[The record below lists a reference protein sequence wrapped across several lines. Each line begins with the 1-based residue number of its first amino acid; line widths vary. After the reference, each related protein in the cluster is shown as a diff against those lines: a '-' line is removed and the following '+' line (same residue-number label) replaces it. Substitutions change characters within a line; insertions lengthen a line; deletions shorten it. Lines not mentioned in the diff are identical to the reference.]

1 MLIKKCTTDVNQ
13 TVYQIDVLR
22 FWARGETSHRHKAA
36 CPWKVLKEMLKSAI
50 RRRCLVAVLEFVT
63 VGIDY
68 RAFLSGSVKGA
79 TLINQ
84 AFLGAL
90 FVSVSLVFGTLS
102 NWQIQNIIIK
112 LKKHHFIRLYCYAF
126 FHNPLSRK
134 LSFIFSKRAW
144 QTVTGLSV
152 RFKNNPWRVRS
163 VLI

>member
-1 MLIKKCTTDVNQ
+1 
-13 TVYQIDVLR
+13 
-22 FWARGETSHRHKAA
+22 
-36 CPWKVLKEMLKSAI
+36 MLKSAI

-84 AFLGAL
+84 AFWGAL

-102 NWQIQNIIIK
+102 NWQIQNIIIN

-126 FHNPLSRK
+126 FHNPISRK
-134 LSFIFSKRAW
+134 FSFIFFKK
-144 QTVTGLSV
+144 GLTNSN
-152 RFKNNPWRVRS
+152 RFIVIFYLEMPFRNSSTWMRFEN
-163 VLI
+163 I

>member
-1 MLIKKCTTDVNQ
+1 
-13 TVYQIDVLR
+13 
-22 FWARGETSHRHKAA
+22 
-36 CPWKVLKEMLKSAI
+36 MLKSAI

-79 TLINQ
+79 TLIKIKL
-84 AFLGAL
+84 FGILF

-126 FHNPLSRK
+126 FHNPISRK
-134 LSFIFSKRAW
+134 FSFIFFKK
-144 QTVTGLSV
+144 GLTNSN
-152 RFKNNPWRVRS
+152 RFILR
-163 VLI
+163 

>member
-68 RAFLSGSVKGA
+68 RAFLSGSVKGGDSHKSS
-79 TLINQ
+79 
-84 AFLGAL
+84 FLWVL
-90 FVSVSLVFGTLS
+90 FFVSVSLVFGTLS

-126 FHNPLSRK
+126 FHNPISRK
-134 LSFIFSKRAW
+134 FSFIFFKK
-144 QTVTGLSV
+144 GLTNSN
-152 RFKNNPWRVRS
+152 RFVEQLGK
-163 VLI
+163 

>member
-68 RAFLSGSVKGA
+68 RAFLSGSVKGGDSHKSS
-79 TLINQ
+79 
-84 AFLGAL
+84 FLWVL
-90 FVSVSLVFGTLS
+90 FFVSVSLVFGTLS

-126 FHNPLSRK
+126 FHNPISRK
-134 LSFIFSKRAW
+134 FSFIFFKK
-144 QTVTGLSV
+144 GLTNSN
-152 RFKNNPWRVRS
+152 RFIKLNTK
-163 VLI
+163 

>member
-79 TLINQ
+79 TLIKIKL
-84 AFLGAL
+84 FGILF

-126 FHNPLSRK
+126 FHNPISRK
-134 LSFIFSKRAW
+134 FSFIFFKK
-144 QTVTGLSV
+144 GLTNSN
-152 RFKNNPWRVRS
+152 RFILRWR
-163 VLI
+163 